1 MENIDLEKRLDQ
13 TLAEEKSTGLLSG
26 KMGVCVYF
34 FVMSHHDKES
44 SYYHRAEKLLTEL
57 LQSFSFNHGLEMK
70 SGLTG
75 FAMGL
80 IFLCREQYIQ
90 LDINNLLKRVDA
102 FIYRIVTRSMD
113 KLIQEESDKSAYV
126 DVLIY
131 EIMRYDDLQSEIR
144 KELCRR
150 FIIKLNNY
158 IYINRSDT
166 FYDEKMPFNIRNR
179 LYAYIWAIVAMN
191 RRKIEV
197 ARTASILKEMGPFL
211 FSRYPVLH
219 PNRFGLFVLAS
230 YVAKLVQIDGW
241 GLYAEKL
248 MSSIQLDRLVDEDL
262 YDKEISLENG
272 VAGVCMLMLF
282 YNSFAAQKIPYDAKK
297 IITRIENSEVWGDW
311 ESRERIWKQNY
322 SLNGYCGVKI
332 LLMYLRQKL

>member
-1 MENIDLEKRLDQ
+1 MEILNLEERLDQ

-57 LQSFSFNHGLEMK
+57 LQSFSFKHGLEMK
-70 SGLTG
+70 SGVTG

-80 IFLCREQYIQ
+80 IFLYREQYIQ
-90 LDINNLLKRVDA
+90 MDINNLLRRVDA
-102 FIYRIVTRSMD
+102 FIYKIVTRSMD
-113 KLIQEESDKSAYV
+113 KHIQEESNNSAYV

-131 EIMRYDDLQSEIR
+131 EIMRYDDLHSEIR

-150 FIIKLNNY
+150 FIIKLLNY
-158 IYINRSDT
+158 IYINRSGT
-166 FYDEKMPFNIRNR
+166 FYDETIPFNIRNR

-197 ARTASILKEMGPFL
+197 VRTASILKEMGPFL

-230 YVAKLVQIDGW
+230 YVAQSIQIESW
-241 GLYAEKL
+241 GHYAEKL
-248 MSSIQLDRLVDEDL
+248 KSTIHLDRLTDEDL
-262 YDKEISLENG
+262 YDKEICLENG
-272 VAGVCMLMLF
+272 VAGVCVLTLL
-282 YNSFAAQKIPYDAKK
+282 YNSFAPQKIPLDVKK
-297 IITRIENSEVWGDW
+297 VIARIENSEVWKDW
-311 ESRERIWKQNY
+311 ESREKIWKQNY
-322 SLNGYCGVKI
+322 SLNGYCGVQM
-332 LLMYLRQKL
+332 LLMYLKQKL

>member
-1 MENIDLEKRLDQ
+1 MENLDFEKKLEDILIKEQ
-13 TLAEEKSTGLLSG
+13 SVGLLTG
-26 KMGVCVYF
+26 RMGVCVYF

-44 SYYHRAEKLLTEL
+44 RFYHKAEKLLSEL
-57 LQSFSFNHGLEMK
+57 LQSFSFNHGLDMK
-70 SGLTG
+70 DGLTG
-75 FAMGL
+75 FALGL
-80 IFLCREQYIQ
+80 IFLYRKQYIQ
-90 LDINNLLKRVDA
+90 VNINNLLKRVDA
-102 FIYRIVTRSMD
+102 YIYRVVTRSMD
-113 KLIQEESDKSAYV
+113 MHVQGDGDNSSYI

-131 EIMRYDDLQSEIR
+131 EIMRYDDLQNDYR

-150 FIIKLNNY
+150 FIIKLFNY
-158 IYINRSDT
+158 IYIKRSVT
-166 FYDEKMPFNIRNR
+166 FYDEMMPFSIRNN
-179 LYAYIWAIVAMN
+179 LYEYIWTVIAIHL
-191 RRKIEV
+191 RKIEV
-197 ARTASILKEMGPFL
+197 SRTEYILKEMRHFL
-211 FSRYPVLH
+211 FSHSPILH

-230 YVAKLVQIDGW
+230 YVAQLTQIDDW

-248 MSSIQLDRLVDEDL
+248 MSSIQFDRLADEDL

-282 YNSFAAQKIPYDAKK
+282 YNSFATHKIPFDTKK